1 MLKPTLQ
8 WQRQTEAAFL
18 KSSGAQVDGLVG
30 SVAILDQ
37 VREDAIPGGMA
48 AGVTRAAEMMQAFA
62 RQNAPWQDIT
72 GVARLSLHGDVQID
86 GDNYAAGIYAD
97 TTAAPHLL
105 WLHVAHGG
113 RYEILGR
120 TQQAFAPRM
129 PEIIAGEVSLA
140 LNGRGSQFRA
150 TGSGRFI

>member
-1 MLKPTLQ
+1 MLKPSLQ

-18 KSSGAQVDGLVG
+18 KSSGAQVDGLIG

-62 RQNAPWQDIT
+62 RQNAPWQDIS
-72 GVARLSLHGDVQID
+72 GVARGALHGEAQID
-86 GDNYAAGIYAD
+86 GDNYTAGIFGD
-97 TTAAPHLL
+97 TVAAPHLL

-113 RYEILGR
+113 AYEILGR

-129 PEIIAGEVSLA
+129 GEIIAGEVSLA
-140 LNGRGSQFRA
+140 LQGRGSQFRS
-150 TGSGRFI
+150 TSSGRFI

>member
-1 MLKPTLQ
+1 MIKPTLQ
-8 WQRQTEAAFL
+8 WTRQTEAAWL
-18 KSSGAQVDGLVG
+18 KSSGHQVDGLVG

-37 VREDAIPGGMA
+37 VNDDVIPGGMG
-48 AGVTRAAEMMQAFA
+48 AGVTRAAAMMQEFA
-62 RQNAPWQDIT
+62 RQNAPWRDIT
-72 GVARLSLHGDVQID
+72 GVARLSLHGEAQID
-86 GDNYAAGIYAD
+86 GDNYTAGIFGD

-113 RYEILGR
+113 RWGILDK

-140 LNGRGSQFRA
+140 LNGRGSQFR
-150 TGSGRFI
+150 GVGGRFV

>member
-1 MLKPTLQ
+1 MIVPTLQ
-8 WQRQTEAAFL
+8 WSRQTEAAWL
-18 KSSGAQVDGLVG
+18 KSSGHQVDGLVG

-37 VREDAIPGGMA
+37 VKDDVIPGGMG

-72 GVARLSLHGDVQID
+72 GVARLSLHGEAQID
-86 GDNYAAGIYAD
+86 GDNYTAGIFGD

-113 RYEILGR
+113 AYEILGR
-120 TQQAFAPRM
+120 TQQAFAPHM

-140 LNGRGSQFRA
+140 LQGRGSQFRDA
-150 TGSGRFI
+150 KSGRFI